1 MVSEYWIGNDAE
13 GSGYSLINGPP
24 LHIYLKKLRNTKE
37 NLDHDLN
44 LQTPKCA
51 AGVVAIQ
58 QHIYTK
64 THKYY
69 IIPL

>member
-1 MVSEYWIGNDAE
+1 MVSEHWIGKDAA
-13 GSGYSLINGPP
+13 GSGYSLIDGSSIHLPEETE
-24 LHIYLKKLRNTKE
+24 NTKE

-44 LQTPKCA
+44 LRTAKYA

-58 QHIYTK
+58 QHIYKK